1 MLSRWPLG
9 RPGWPLG
16 FSTFV
21 ILSVS
26 DQGFIKIKVADA
38 FWQINDILCTS
49 ILRLVHLIYEYK
61 GAKEEDRIKQGNEA
75 ETIFE
80 LRGSG
85 KAREP

>member
-1 MLSRWPLG
+1 M
-9 RPGWPLG
+9 
-16 FSTFV
+16 
-21 ILSVS
+21 
-26 DQGFIKIKVADA
+26 KIKVADD
-38 FWQINDILCTS
+38 FLTNKRYSNLCTS